1 LPKHRGLILPKHMGS
16 IVPKNRGV
24 RSREPMKYK
33 EENIDKSTISK
44 FFRFLLKTIVMVE
57 LFKFAKINQSFV
69 LFYLNMLYLCQVA

>member
-1 LPKHRGLILPKHMGS
+1 MPKHRGLILPKHMGL

-44 FFRFLLKTIVMVE
+44 FFRFLLRIVIMVK
-57 LFKFAKINQSFV
+57 LLKLTK
-69 LFYLNMLYLCQVA
+69 